1 MNINQEA
8 AELLHAV
15 ADLYECGALTWVR
28 PEHSRGD
35 DQMSVVVA
43 LRCASLRMRIAGYDA
58 LKKAINAAGSDP
70 SILLFDWQCR
80 KGRNTRHVIAL
91 LRRAAQRLE
100 EACLTYT

>member
-1 MNINQEA
+1 MSIKTEA

-15 ADLYECGALTWVR
+15 ADLYECGALRWVR

-43 LRCASLRMRIAGYDA
+43 LRCASLRIAGYDA
-58 LKKAINAAGSDP
+58 LKRAINAAGSDP
-70 SILLFDWQCR
+70 SIHLFAWQCQR
-80 KGRNTRHVIAL
+80 GRNTHHVIAL
-91 LRRAAQRLE
+91 LRKAAQRLE